1 MKNLF
6 EKILKR
12 ILSSRYLSYWV
23 VLAADLIVSVLSTLI
38 SCLLVRH
45 YMSVNLTAGDI
56 LYICLLSLVFSLVA
70 FLSFS
75 TYRNII
81 RHSSLREVGY
91 LGLGAGVKIVMML
104 GVLFF
109 FWDFLFQ
116 EKIWVAAGFDFL
128 ISFVGLVALRIVMIA
143 TYDLALQRASV
154 RIRKNILIY
163 GLGDVSASVEARLK
177 SDKKYYVRGFCVH
190 SDKLKRFRLAG
201 LPVYFLR
208 SEEEFAEVV
217 RSRNIQGILFPNYK
231 SVQDEKERIIC
242 YCEKRGIQV
251 LIVPPVGEFSGNTG
265 GVKSEVRPIEIED
278 LLEREEININLDEVM
293 KELKG
298 KTVLVTGAAGSI
310 GSEICRQVATMGLQ
324 RLVLFDIAETPMHNI
339 RLELEEKYPYL
350 KLIPVIGDVRVTER
364 VNKLF
369 EQYTPQ
375 VVFHAAAYKH
385 VPLMEENPCE
395 AIQVNVRGSIN
406 IAEAALR
413 YCAEKM
419 IMISTDKAVNPTNIM
434 GASKRLA
441 EIYIQSLG
449 MHIAKG
455 DTAGRTRYIT
465 TRFGNVLGS
474 NGSVVP
480 RFREQIEKGGP
491 VTVTHPEITRFFMTI
506 PEACRLVLEAA
517 TMGNDSEIFVF
528 DMGTPVKIREL
539 ARRMIELAGYQPDTE
554 IKIQYTG
561 LRPGEKL
568 YEELLSDEEN
578 TLPTQHPKIRVAQ
591 ARTYEFEQFSLAVEP
606 LIKASRQVDIPAV
619 VKAVR
624 KLVPEYKAQNSWL
637 EKV

>member
-1 MKNLF
+1 MKKLF
-6 EKILKR
+6 EKLIKR

-23 VLAADLIVSVLSTLI
+23 VLAADVFVSVLSTFV
-38 SCLLVRH
+38 SCLLARH
-45 YMSVNLTAGDI
+45 YIGISLLAGDI
-56 LYICLLSLVFSLVA
+56 LLICLLSAAFSLIA
-70 FLSFS
+70 FLTFS

-91 LGLGAGVKIVMML
+91 LGLGAGLKV
-104 GVLFF
+104 VLLLLAL
-109 FWDFLFQ
+109 FLFWNFLLQ
-116 EKIWVAAGFDFL
+116 EKIWVVAGIDYL
-128 ISFVGLVALRIVMIA
+128 ISFVGLVVLRIVMIA
-143 TYDLALQRASV
+143 TYDLTLHRVSV

-163 GLGDVSASVEARLK
+163 GLGDVSASLEARLK
-177 SDKKYYVRGFCVH
+177 ADKKYYVRGFCVH
-190 SDKLKRFRLAG
+190 SDKVKRFRLAG

-208 SEEEFAEVV
+208 NEEEFDEIF
-217 RSRNIQGILFPNYK
+217 RNSNIQGILFPNYK
-231 SVQDEKERIIC
+231 SVQDEKERIIR
-242 YCEKRGIQV
+242 YCEKRRIQV
-251 LIVPPVGEFSGNTG
+251 LIVPPLGEFTGNKG
-265 GVKSEVRPIEIED
+265 DVKSEVRPIEIED

-293 KELKG
+293 NELKG

-310 GSEICRQVATMGLQ
+310 GSEICRQVANMGIQ
-324 RLVLFDIAETPMHNI
+324 RLVLFDIAETPMHNV
-339 RLELEEKYPYL
+339 RLELEEKFPYL
-350 KLIPVIGDVRVTER
+350 KLIPVIGDVRVVER

-395 AIQVNVRGSIN
+395 AIQVNVKGSIN
-406 IAEAALR
+406 VAEAALR
-413 YCAEKM
+413 FCAEKL
-419 IMISTDKAVNPTNIM
+419 IMISTDKAVNPTNMM

-449 MHIAKG
+449 MHISKG
-455 DTAGRTRYIT
+455 NLAGRTRYIT

-480 RFREQIEKGGP
+480 RFRQQIEKGGP

-517 TMGNDSEIFVF
+517 TLGKDSEIFVF
-528 DMGTPVKIREL
+528 DMGTPVKIGEL
-539 ARRMIELAGYQPDTE
+539 ARRMIELAGYQPDTD

-568 YEELLSDEEN
+568 YEELLSDQEN

-591 ARTYEFEQFSLAVEP
+591 ARTYEFEAFNQAVDP
-606 LIKASRQVDIPAV
+606 LLRASKQVDIPLV
-619 VKAVR
+619 VKIVR

>member
-1 MKNLF
+1 MKRLF
-6 EKILKR
+6 EILLKR
-12 ILSSRYLSYWV
+12 ILSSRYLSYWA
-23 VLAADLIVSVLSTLI
+23 VLAADVLVSVLSTFI
-38 SCLLVRH
+38 ACLAMRH
-45 YMSVNLTAGDI
+45 YLGVYLLAGDI
-56 LYICLLSLVFSLVA
+56 LLITMLSLAMSLVA

-81 RHSSLREVGY
+81 RHSNLREVGY
-91 LGLGAGVKIVMML
+91 LGLSALFKVLLLLVLML
-104 GVLFF
+104 LF
-109 FWDFLFQ
+109 WNFLFGDRLW
-116 EKIWVAAGFDFL
+116 IAAGLDFFLTFTGL
-128 ISFVGLVALRIVMIA
+128 IGLRIVMIA
-143 TYDLALQRASV
+143 VYDLALQRVS
-154 RIRKNILIY
+154 IRMRKYILIY

-208 SEEEFAEVV
+208 NEEEFTEVI

-231 SVQDEKERIIC
+231 SVQDEKERVIR

-251 LIVPPVGEFSGNTG
+251 LIVPPVGEFSGSTG
-265 GVKSEVRPIEIED
+265 GMKSEVRPIEIED

-293 KELKG
+293 NELKG

-350 KLIPVIGDVRVTER
+350 KLIPVIGDVRVKER

-375 VVFHAAAYKH
+375 VIFHAAAYKH

-441 EIYIQSLG
+441 EIFIQSLG
-449 MHIAKG
+449 LHIAKG
-455 DTAGRTRYIT
+455 NTAGRTRYIT

-528 DMGTPVKIREL
+528 DMGTPIKIREL

-624 KLVPEYKAQNSWL
+624 RLVPEYKAQNSWL

>member
-1 MKNLF
+1 MKRLF
-6 EKILKR
+6 EILLKR
-12 ILSSRYLSYWV
+12 ILSSRYLSYWA
-23 VLAADLIVSVLSTLI
+23 VLAADVLVSVLSTFI
-38 SCLLVRH
+38 ACLAMRH
-45 YMSVNLTAGDI
+45 YLGVYLLAGDI
-56 LYICLLSLVFSLVA
+56 LLITMLSLAMSLVA

-81 RHSSLREVGY
+81 RHSNLREVGY
-91 LGLGAGVKIVMML
+91 LGLSALFKVLLLLVLML
-104 GVLFF
+104 LF
-109 FWDFLFQ
+109 WNFLFGDRLW
-116 EKIWVAAGFDFL
+116 IAAGLDFFLTFTGL
-128 ISFVGLVALRIVMIA
+128 IGLRIVMIA
-143 TYDLALQRASV
+143 VYDLALQRVS
-154 RIRKNILIY
+154 IRMRKYILIY

-208 SEEEFAEVV
+208 NEEEFTEVI

-231 SVQDEKERIIC
+231 SVQDEKERVIR

-251 LIVPPVGEFSGNTG
+251 LIVPPVGEFSGSTG
-265 GVKSEVRPIEIED
+265 GMKSEVRPIEIED

-293 KELKG
+293 NELKG

-350 KLIPVIGDVRVTER
+350 KLIPVIGDVRVKER

-441 EIYIQSLG
+441 EIFIQSLG
-449 MHIAKG
+449 LHIAKG
-455 DTAGRTRYIT
+455 NTAGRTRYIT

-591 ARTYEFEQFSLAVEP
+591 ARTYEFEQFSQAVEP

-624 KLVPEYKAQNSWL
+624 RLVPEYKAQNSWL

>member
-1 MKNLF
+1 MKRLF
-6 EKILKR
+6 EILLKR
-12 ILSSRYLSYWV
+12 ILSSRYLSYWA
-23 VLAADLIVSVLSTLI
+23 VLAADVLVSVLSTFI
-38 SCLLVRH
+38 ACLAMRH
-45 YMSVNLTAGDI
+45 YLGVYLLAGDI
-56 LYICLLSLVFSLVA
+56 LLITMLSLAMSLVA

-81 RHSSLREVGY
+81 RHSNLREVGY
-91 LGLGAGVKIVMML
+91 LGLSALFKVLLLLVLML
-104 GVLFF
+104 LF
-109 FWDFLFQ
+109 WNFLFGDRLW
-116 EKIWVAAGFDFL
+116 IAAGLDFFLTFTGL
-128 ISFVGLVALRIVMIA
+128 IGLRIVMIA
-143 TYDLALQRASV
+143 VYDLALQRVS
-154 RIRKNILIY
+154 IRMRKYILIY

-208 SEEEFAEVV
+208 SEEEFTEVI

-231 SVQDEKERIIC
+231 SVQDEKERVIR

-251 LIVPPVGEFSGNTG
+251 LIVPPVGEFSGSTG
-265 GVKSEVRPIEIED
+265 GMKSEVRPIEIED

-293 KELKG
+293 NELKG

-350 KLIPVIGDVRVTER
+350 KLIPVIGDVRVKER

-375 VVFHAAAYKH
+375 VIFHAAAYKH

-441 EIYIQSLG
+441 EIFIQSLG
-449 MHIAKG
+449 LHIAKG
-455 DTAGRTRYIT
+455 NTAGRTRYIT

-528 DMGTPVKIREL
+528 DMGTPIKIREL

-591 ARTYEFEQFSLAVEP
+591 ARTYEFEQFSQALEP

-624 KLVPEYKAQNSWL
+624 RLVPEYKAQNSWL

>member
-1 MKNLF
+1 MKRLF
-6 EKILKR
+6 EILLKR
-12 ILSSRYLSYWV
+12 ILSSRYLSYWA
-23 VLAADLIVSVLSTLI
+23 VLAADVLVSVLSTFI
-38 SCLLVRH
+38 ACLAMRH
-45 YMSVNLTAGDI
+45 YLGVYLLAGDI
-56 LYICLLSLVFSLVA
+56 LLITMLSLAMSLVA

-81 RHSSLREVGY
+81 RHSNLREVGY
-91 LGLGAGVKIVMML
+91 LGLSALFKVLLLLVLML
-104 GVLFF
+104 LF
-109 FWDFLFQ
+109 WNFLFGDRLW
-116 EKIWVAAGFDFL
+116 IAAGLDFFLTFTGL
-128 ISFVGLVALRIVMIA
+128 IGLRIVMIA
-143 TYDLALQRASV
+143 VYDLALQRVS
-154 RIRKNILIY
+154 IRMRKYILIY

-208 SEEEFAEVV
+208 NEEEFTEVI

-231 SVQDEKERIIC
+231 SVQDEKERVIR

-251 LIVPPVGEFSGNTG
+251 LIVPPVGEFSGSTG
-265 GVKSEVRPIEIED
+265 GMKSEVRPIEIED

-293 KELKG
+293 NELKG

-350 KLIPVIGDVRVTER
+350 KLIPVIGDVRVKER

-441 EIYIQSLG
+441 EIFIQSLG
-449 MHIAKG
+449 LHIAKG
-455 DTAGRTRYIT
+455 NTAGRTRYIT

-528 DMGTPVKIREL
+528 DMGTPIKIREL

-624 KLVPEYKAQNSWL
+624 RLVPEYKAQNSWL

>member
-1 MKNLF
+1 
-6 EKILKR
+6 
-12 ILSSRYLSYWV
+12 
-23 VLAADLIVSVLSTLI
+23 
-38 SCLLVRH
+38 
-45 YMSVNLTAGDI
+45 
-56 LYICLLSLVFSLVA
+56 
-70 FLSFS
+70 
-75 TYRNII
+75 
-81 RHSSLREVGY
+81 
-91 LGLGAGVKIVMML
+91 
-104 GVLFF
+104 
-109 FWDFLFQ
+109 
-116 EKIWVAAGFDFL
+116 
-128 ISFVGLVALRIVMIA
+128 
-143 TYDLALQRASV
+143 
-154 RIRKNILIY
+154 
-163 GLGDVSASVEARLK
+163 
-177 SDKKYYVRGFCVH
+177 
-190 SDKLKRFRLAG
+190 
-201 LPVYFLR
+201 
-208 SEEEFAEVV
+208 
-217 RSRNIQGILFPNYK
+217 
-231 SVQDEKERIIC
+231 
-242 YCEKRGIQV
+242 
-251 LIVPPVGEFSGNTG
+251 
-265 GVKSEVRPIEIED
+265 
-278 LLEREEININLDEVM
+278 
-293 KELKG
+293 
-298 KTVLVTGAAGSI
+298 
-310 GSEICRQVATMGLQ
+310 
-324 RLVLFDIAETPMHNI
+324 
-339 RLELEEKYPYL
+339 
-350 KLIPVIGDVRVTER
+350 

-406 IAEAALR
+406 IAEAALK

-441 EIYIQSLG
+441 EIFIQSLG
-449 MHIAKG
+449 LHIAKG
-455 DTAGRTRYIT
+455 NTAGRTRYIT

-491 VTVTHPEITRFFMTI
+491 VTVTHPEITRYFMTI

-528 DMGTPVKIREL
+528 DMGTPIKIREL

-591 ARTYEFEQFSLAVEP
+591 ARTYEFEQFSQAVEP

-624 KLVPEYKAQNSWL
+624 RLMPEYKAQNSWL

>member
-1 MKNLF
+1 MKRLF
-6 EKILKR
+6 EILLKR
-12 ILSSRYLSYWV
+12 ILSSRYLSYWA
-23 VLAADLIVSVLSTLI
+23 VLAADVLVSVLSTFI
-38 SCLLVRH
+38 ACLAMRH
-45 YMSVNLTAGDI
+45 YLGVYLLAGDI
-56 LYICLLSLVFSLVA
+56 LLITMLSLAMSLVA

-81 RHSSLREVGY
+81 RHSNLREVGY
-91 LGLGAGVKIVMML
+91 LGLSALFKVLLLLVLML
-104 GVLFF
+104 LF
-109 FWDFLFQ
+109 WNFLFGDRLW
-116 EKIWVAAGFDFL
+116 IAAGLDFFLTFTGL
-128 ISFVGLVALRIVMIA
+128 IGLRIVMIA
-143 TYDLALQRASV
+143 VYDLALQRVS
-154 RIRKNILIY
+154 IRMRKYILIY

-208 SEEEFAEVV
+208 NEEEFTEVI

-231 SVQDEKERIIC
+231 SVQDEKERVIR

-251 LIVPPVGEFSGNTG
+251 LIVPPVGEFSGSTG
-265 GVKSEVRPIEIED
+265 GMKSEVRPIEIED

-293 KELKG
+293 NELKG

-350 KLIPVIGDVRVTER
+350 KLIPVIGDVRVKER

-375 VVFHAAAYKH
+375 VIFHAAAYKH

-441 EIYIQSLG
+441 EIFIQSLG
-449 MHIAKG
+449 LHIAKG
-455 DTAGRTRYIT
+455 NTAGRTRYIT

-624 KLVPEYKAQNSWL
+624 RLVPEYKAQNSWL

>member
-1 MKNLF
+1 MRNILDTF
-6 EKILKR
+6 LKR

-23 VLAADLIVSVLSTLI
+23 VLAADVFVSVLSTFI
-38 SCLLVRH
+38 TCLGLRH
-45 YMSVNLTAGDI
+45 YLGVYLLSGDI
-56 LYICLLSLVFSLVA
+56 LLITVLSAGFSLIA
-70 FLSFS
+70 FVSFS

-81 RHSSLREVGY
+81 RHSNLREVGY
-91 LGLGAGVKIVMML
+91 LGLSALFKVLMMLVVLVVFWQFLFGDRVWIAAGVD
-104 GVLFF
+104 FF
-109 FWDFLFQ
+109 LTF
-116 EKIWVAAGFDFL
+116 VAL
-128 ISFVGLVALRIVMIA
+128 VGLRIVMVA
-143 TYDLALQRASV
+143 VYDLALQRASV
-154 RIRKNILIY
+154 RVRKYILIY

-208 SEEEFAEVV
+208 SEEEFAEVI

-231 SVQDEKERIIC
+231 SVQDEKERVIR

-251 LIVPPVGEFSGNTG
+251 LIVPPVGEFSGSTG
-265 GVKSEVRPIEIED
+265 GMKSEVRPIEIED

-293 KELKG
+293 NELKG

-350 KLIPVIGDVRVTER
+350 KLTPVIGDVRVTER

-441 EIYIQSLG
+441 EIFIQSLG
-449 MHIAKG
+449 LHIAKG
-455 DTAGRTRYIT
+455 NSAGRTRYIT

-491 VTVTHPEITRFFMTI
+491 VTVTHPEITRYFMTI

-528 DMGTPVKIREL
+528 DMGTPIKIREL

-591 ARTYEFEQFSLAVEP
+591 ARTYEFEQFSQAVEP

-624 KLVPEYKAQNSWL
+624 RLMPEYKAQNSWL

>member
-1 MKNLF
+1 M
-6 EKILKR
+6 
-12 ILSSRYLSYWV
+12 
-23 VLAADLIVSVLSTLI
+23 
-38 SCLLVRH
+38 
-45 YMSVNLTAGDI
+45 
-56 LYICLLSLVFSLVA
+56 
-70 FLSFS
+70 
-75 TYRNII
+75 
-81 RHSSLREVGY
+81 
-91 LGLGAGVKIVMML
+91 
-104 GVLFF
+104 
-109 FWDFLFQ
+109 
-116 EKIWVAAGFDFL
+116 
-128 ISFVGLVALRIVMIA
+128 
-143 TYDLALQRASV
+143 
-154 RIRKNILIY
+154 RKYILIY

-208 SEEEFAEVV
+208 SEEEFTEVI

-231 SVQDEKERIIC
+231 SVQDEKERVIR

-251 LIVPPVGEFSGNTG
+251 LIVPPVGEFSGSTG
-265 GVKSEVRPIEIED
+265 GMKSEVRPIEIED

-293 KELKG
+293 NELKG

-350 KLIPVIGDVRVTER
+350 KLIPVIGDVRVKER

-441 EIYIQSLG
+441 EIFIQSLG
-449 MHIAKG
+449 LHIAKG
-455 DTAGRTRYIT
+455 NTAGRTRYIT

-528 DMGTPVKIREL
+528 DMGTPIKIREL

-624 KLVPEYKAQNSWL
+624 RLVPEYKAQNSWL